1 MSAPLVWIGLPV
13 AIAALL
19 YLFRGLHSLTFIS
32 GLLLSSWLWI
42 AAWLLPIGTAVTL
55 GGRTFRISES
65 FSILG
70 REFILLDSDRG
81 LLVLVYFSLMVW
93 IIGAWFAR
101 PGSGFIP
108 FAFTVS
114 ALLIGALAV
123 EPFLYAA
130 LLIEIS
136 VLISVPFLSPPQQ
149 TPGRGIFRFLAFQ
162 TLGMPFILLAGW
174 FLTGLE
180 ASPGQSDLV
189 LRAGLLIGIGL
200 SFLLALVPFHS
211 WVPQL
216 AEESHPYIAAFLL
229 FMLTSMISI
238 FGLGFLD
245 RFIWLRESE
254 TVYLGLRVVGAL
266 MLLVGG
272 AWGAVEKHLGRTL
285 GHLSIAETGISL
297 LAVGIGSPSG
307 VLIFFWLMVAR
318 LVAYA
323 PLAAGISMIWETT
336 DGELRLDHLLG
347 RGHKF
352 PLVAGLVVIGHFSM
366 VGVPLLVSFT
376 ARMAL
381 WRVLAGVAPLVAVI
395 ALLGNIGL
403 LIGAGRSLSAL
414 FVPFSDRDPLQVD
427 TSGGIFAREGT
438 LVSERL
444 LEWLV
449 FLTMVIAINLFS
461 LFPQV
466 YLPWVEK
473 LLLIFE
479 RIGG

>member
-1 MSAPLVWIGLPV
+1 MSAPMIWIGLPI
-13 AIAALL
+13 AIAGVL
-19 YLFRGLHSLTFIS
+19 YLLRGLHTLTFIS

-42 AAWLLPIGTAVTL
+42 AAWLLPIGEVVTL
-55 GGRTFRISES
+55 GGRTLRISEN
-65 FSILG
+65 FSVLG
-70 REFILLDSDRG
+70 REFILMDSDRG
-81 LLVLVYFSLMVW
+81 LLVLVYFAVMVW
-93 IIGAWFAR
+93 IIGAWFAK
-101 PGSGFIP
+101 PGSAFIP
-108 FAFTVS
+108 FAFAVS

-136 VLISVPFLSPPQQ
+136 VLISVPMLSPPTQ

-200 SFLLALVPFHS
+200 SFLLAVVPFHS

-216 AEESHPYIAAFLL
+216 AEESHPYPAAFLL
-229 FMLTSMISI
+229 FLLSSMISI

-245 RFIWLRESE
+245 RFIWLRESD
-254 TVYLGLRVVGAL
+254 TVFLGLRVVGAL

-272 AWGAVEKHLGRTL
+272 AWGAVEKHLGRAL

-297 LAVGIGSPSG
+297 LAIGIGSPSG

-318 LVAYA
+318 LLAYV
-323 PLAAGISMIWETT
+323 PLAAGISMVWEATE
-336 DGELRLDHLLG
+336 GELRLDRLWGKGHQMPLIAGIVVLG
-347 RGHKF
+347 QF
-352 PLVAGLVVIGHFSM
+352 AM
-366 VGVPLLVSFT
+366 VGVPLLVSFP
-376 ARMAL
+376 ARLAL
-381 WRVLAGVAPLVAVI
+381 WRVLAGVAPLVAAI
-395 ALLGNIGL
+395 AFLGNIGL
-403 LIGAGRSLSAL
+403 LVGAGRSLSAL
-414 FVPFSDRDPLQVD
+414 FVPFSNQDPLQVD

-438 LVSERL
+438 LASERL

-449 FLTMVIAINLFS
+449 YLTLVFAVNLFG

-466 YLPWVEK
+466 YLPWIEK